1 MLVNSKEAAMARK
14 LLLGFA
20 VLVLIASLAGV
31 IGLGFLYYRLNTQLK
46 STQAELQTLTENNDS
61 LSKKY
66 DALQA
71 QYAELQGQNNK
82 LTEELKTAN
91 SKTDGL
97 QIDLDKSQTTTEQVK
112 TRLAVLNSIFIPTIT
127 GEIFAMTEA
136 EALVMFQVWTEN
148 IDAVNDPTLSQKF
161 QAYLEGSEQEFNEFL
176 MYLLGSMEDI
186 LQ

>member
-1 MLVNSKEAAMARK
+1 MARK
-14 LLLGFA
+14 LLLGFT

-71 QYAELQGQNNK
+71 QYGELQSQNNK
-82 LTEELKTAN
+82 LREELKAAN
-91 SKTDGL
+91 DKTDGL

-127 GEIFAMTEA
+127 GEIFTMTESD
-136 EALVMFQVWTEN
+136 ALVMLQGWTN
-148 IDAVNDPTLSQKF
+148 NVDAVNDPTLSQKF
-161 QAYLEGSEQEFNEFL
+161 QAYLEGSEQDFNEFL
-176 MYLLGSMEDI
+176 VYLLGSMEDV
-186 LQ
+186 LR